1 MANTPLIS
9 IIVPVY
15 NVERYLPRCIESI
28 LKQTYTN
35 FELIL
40 VDDGT
45 PDRSGIICDRYA
57 EKDSRIKVIHKSNGG
72 VSTARNAGIDA
83 ANGEWITFVD
93 SDDWVSANY
102 LMMLLKSAESEGSD
116 LSVGVLERRHFNITA
131 RSHKRVIDTQVLN
144 DINIL
149 LLFDDLIFLGPWV
162 KLFSREIINRQNIR
176 FRSGIAIGEDA
187 IFVVEYMTHCK
198 RISMSDQPIYHYN
211 DLNATSVTHTPKYY
225 PNRKE
230 WDILYLSNY
239 AKMLETFD
247 VSKVLQDRILPR
259 KVLGAFKMNAKYA
272 IKYFDE
278 GNAKAIISELLDY
291 YDKWFY
297 TDISWSEYSE
307 NKSYKELSKLVLY
320 KDVDAIYS
328 SLKTKNANKIYMRV
342 RKKMKK
348 FICAF
353 IEKHRDGLIKFKF

>member
-1 MANTPLIS
+1 MENAPLIS
-9 IIVPVY
+9 VIVPVY
-15 NVERYLPRCIESI
+15 KVERYLPRCIESI

-57 EKDSRIKVIHKSNGG
+57 EKDSRIRVIHKENGG

-83 ANGEWITFVD
+83 AKGEWITFVD
-93 SDDWVSANY
+93 SDDWVSVDY
-102 LMMLLKSAESEGSD
+102 LKMLLEAIVIEDAD
-116 LSVGVLERRHFNITA
+116 LSVGVLERRHFNVTT
-131 RSHKRVIDTQVLN
+131 RSHKQLIDTQGLSDTN
-144 DINIL
+144 TL

-162 KLFSREIINRQNIR
+162 KLFSREIIMQQNIR
-176 FRSGIAIGEDA
+176 FRSGIVIGEDA

-198 RISMSDQPIYHYN
+198 RISMSDQPIYYYN
-211 DLNATSVTHTPKYY
+211 DLNALSVTHTPKYY

-230 WDILYLSNY
+230 WDILYLSNF
-239 AKMLETFD
+239 AQMLDTFE
-247 VSKVLQDRILPR
+247 VPTFLQERVLSR
-259 KVLGAFKMNAKYA
+259 KILGAFKMNAKYA

-278 GNAKAIISELLDY
+278 SNAKKIISELIDY
-291 YDKWFY
+291 YDEQFY
-297 TDISWSEYSE
+297 TDISWTEYSE
-307 NKSYKELSKLVLY
+307 NEKY
-320 KDVDAIYS
+320 KDLAKFVLDKDVNAIYS
-328 SLKTKNANKIYMRV
+328 SLKTKKSSKIYVLV

-348 FICAF
+348 IVCSF